1 MKNARNEKILV
12 NILKRNRCFF
22 QYIIER
28 KRDRDWNDIK
38 RDGFFVSPVTAF
50 YWRDHCW
57 IKIHDEYKKAVYI
70 ADAETPSFDVQK
82 KKT

>member
-1 MKNARNEKILV
+1 MRNARNEKILV
-12 NILKRNRCFF
+12 NILKRNRYFF

-28 KRDRDWNDIK
+28 KRSHDWNDIK
-38 RDGFFVSPVTAF
+38 RVGFFVSPITAF
-50 YWRDHCW
+50 YWNNPRW
-57 IKIHDEYKKAVYI
+57 LEIYNEYKDAVYI